1 MAKPHLSRDKTRK
14 KNLTRRS
21 PRLLWPLIALGITG
35 AVLALLYLLPLP
47 PGTGPKDRPPFEEF
61 DSAPPVSRPSKP
73 SVPKTI
79 PKSTAS
85 MPLVAILIDDMGY
98 NLPINNQFLNI
109 EAPLSF
115 SFLPAAPH
123 TPKLAKKA
131 KDLGKDVLIHLPL
144 EPFNSAIDPGPGVLR
159 LSMDFDSMLQI
170 LRKDLDAVP
179 GAIGVNNHM
188 GSKFTT
194 SKRGMELILTE
205 IKHRGLFF
213 VDSKTT
219 HDSVAYVTARSMGI
233 PAAERS
239 VFIDHDTQKESIRR
253 EIRKIVKLSMENG
266 CVLAIG
272 HPTSNTWTVLYEELP
287 RLRKHVRIVPVHKIL
302 AVQ

>member
-1 MAKPHLSRDKTRK
+1 MFKSRSSRNKTRK
-14 KNLTRRS
+14 KNSARRS
-21 PRLLWPLIALGITG
+21 PGLLWPIIALGITG
-35 AVLALLYLLPLP
+35 SIVAFLYLLPLP
-47 PGTGPKDRPPFEEF
+47 LRLLFEEF
-61 DSAPPVSRPSKP
+61 DSAPPVVRPSEP
-73 SVPKTI
+73 SR

-98 NLPINNQFLNI
+98 NFSINNKFLKL

-115 SFLPAAPH
+115 SFLPTAPY

-144 EPFNSAIDPGPGVLR
+144 EPVNTAINPGPGVLR
-159 LSMDFDSMLQI
+159 LRMDFDSMLQI

-194 SKRGMELILTE
+194 NKRGMELILTE
-205 IKHRGLFF
+205 IKRRGLFF

-233 PAAERS
+233 PAAERR
-239 VFIDHDTQKESIRR
+239 VFLDHDTQKESIRR
-253 EIRKIVKLSMENG
+253 EIKKMVKLSMENG

-272 HPTSNTWTVLYEELP
+272 HPTSNTWKVLYEELP
-287 RLRKHVRIVPVHKIL
+287 RVRKSVTIVPVHKIL
-302 AVQ
+302 VGQ

>member
-1 MAKPHLSRDKTRK
+1 MFKSRSSRNKTRK
-14 KNLTRRS
+14 KNSARRS
-21 PRLLWPLIALGITG
+21 PGLLWPIIALGITG
-35 AVLALLYLLPLP
+35 SIVAFLYLLPLP
-47 PGTGPKDRPPFEEF
+47 LRLLFEEF
-61 DSAPPVSRPSKP
+61 DSAPPVVRPSEP
-73 SVPKTI
+73 SR

-98 NLPINNQFLNI
+98 NFSINNKFLKL

-115 SFLPAAPH
+115 SFLPTAPY

-144 EPFNSAIDPGPGVLR
+144 EPVNTAINPGPGVLR
-159 LSMDFDSMLQI
+159 LRMDFDSMLQI

-194 SKRGMELILTE
+194 NKRGMELILTE
-205 IKHRGLFF
+205 IKRRGLFF

-233 PAAERS
+233 PAAERR
-239 VFIDHDTQKESIRR
+239 VFLDHDTQKESIRR
-253 EIRKIVKLSMENG
+253 EIKKMVKLSMENG

-272 HPTSNTWTVLYEELP
+272 HPTPNTWKVLYEELP
-287 RLRKHVRIVPVHKIL
+287 RVRKRVRIVPVHEIL
-302 AVQ
+302 VTQ

>member
-1 MAKPHLSRDKTRK
+1 
-14 KNLTRRS
+14 
-21 PRLLWPLIALGITG
+21 
-35 AVLALLYLLPLP
+35 
-47 PGTGPKDRPPFEEF
+47 
-61 DSAPPVSRPSKP
+61 
-73 SVPKTI
+73 
-79 PKSTAS
+79 

-98 NLPINNQFLNI
+98 NRRINNAFLKL

-115 SFLPAAPH
+115 SFLPTAPH

-131 KDLGKDVLIHLPL
+131 KGLGKDVLVHLPL
-144 EPFNSAIDPGPGVLR
+144 EPVNSAIDPGPGVLR

-205 IKHRGLFF
+205 IKRRGLFF
-213 VDSKTT
+213 VDSRTT

-233 PAAERS
+233 PAAERT
-239 VFIDHDTQKESIRR
+239 VFLDHDTQKESIRR
-253 EIRKIVKLSMENG
+253 EIKKMVKLSMANG
-266 CVLAIG
+266 CALAIG
-272 HPTSNTWTVLYEELP
+272 HPTSNTWKVLYEELP
-287 RLRKHVRIVPVHKIL
+287 RVSKHVRIVPVHKIL
-302 AVQ
+302 VAQ

>member
-1 MAKPHLSRDKTRK
+1 MFKSRSSRNKIRK
-14 KNLTRRS
+14 KNSARRS
-21 PRLLWPLIALGITG
+21 PSLLWPIIALGITG
-35 AVLALLYLLPLP
+35 SIIAFLYLLPLP
-47 PGTGPKDRPPFEEF
+47 LRLLFEEF
-61 DSAPPVSRPSKP
+61 ESAPPVVRPTEP
-73 SVPKTI
+73 SI
-79 PKSTAS
+79 PKSTVS

-98 NLPINNQFLNI
+98 KYSINNEFLKL

-115 SFLPAAPH
+115 SFLPTAPY

-144 EPFNSAIDPGPGVLR
+144 EPVNTAIDPGPGVLR
-159 LSMDFDSMLQI
+159 LSMDFDSMLQL

-205 IKHRGLFF
+205 IKRRGLFF

-233 PAAERS
+233 PATERA
-239 VFIDHDTQKESIRR
+239 VFLDHDTQKESIRR
-253 EIRKIVKLSMENG
+253 EIKKMVKLSIENG

-272 HPTSNTWTVLYEELP
+272 HPTSNTWKVLYEELP
-287 RLRKHVRIVPVHKIL
+287 RVRKNVSIVPVHKIL
-302 AVQ
+302 VGQ

>member
-1 MAKPHLSRDKTRK
+1 MSSSRSSKNKTRK
-14 KNLTRRS
+14 KKRTRRS
-21 PRLLWPLIALGITG
+21 PRLLWPIIALGITG
-35 AVLALLYLLPLP
+35 AIVFLLYLLPLP
-47 PGTGPKDRPPFEEF
+47 QSTGPKICQPFEEF
-61 DSAPPVSRPSKP
+61 ESAPPASRPSKP
-73 SVPKTI
+73 SR

-85 MPLVAILIDDMGY
+85 MPVVAILIDDMGY
-98 NLPINNQFLNI
+98 NLPINNQLLKL

-115 SFLPAAPH
+115 SFLPTAPH

-144 EPFNSAIDPGPGVLR
+144 EPVNGAIDPGPGVLR
-159 LSMDFDSMLQI
+159 LSMDFDSMLKI

-194 SKRGMELILTE
+194 SKKGMELILTE
-205 IKHRGLFF
+205 IKRRGLFF

-219 HDSVAYVTARSMGI
+219 HESVAYITARSMGI
-233 PAAERS
+233 PAAERT
-239 VFIDHDTQKESIRR
+239 VFLDHDIQKESIRR
-253 EIRKIVKLSMENG
+253 EIKKMVKLSMENG

-272 HPTSNTWTVLYEELP
+272 HPTPNTWKVLYEELP
-287 RLRKHVRIVPVHKIL
+287 RVRKRVRIVPVHTIL
-302 AVQ
+302 VTQ

>member
-1 MAKPHLSRDKTRK
+1 MSRSRSSRNKTRK

-21 PRLLWPLIALGITG
+21 PRLLWPIIALGITG
-35 AVLALLYLLPLP
+35 AIVALLYLLPLP
-47 PGTGPKDRPPFEEF
+47 QGTGPKVRPPLEEF

-73 SVPKTI
+73 SRSKT
-79 PKSTAS
+79 TAS

-98 NLPINNQFLNI
+98 NLPINNQFLKL

-115 SFLPAAPH
+115 SFLPTAPH
-123 TPKLAKKA
+123 TPMLAKKA

-144 EPFNSAIDPGPGVLR
+144 EPVNSAIDPGPGVLR
-159 LSMDFDSMLQI
+159 LSMDFDSMLQT

-194 SKRGMELILTE
+194 SKKGMELILTE
-205 IKHRGLFF
+205 IKRRGLFF

-219 HDSVAYVTARSMGI
+219 PDSVAYVTARSMGI
-233 PAAERS
+233 PAAERA
-239 VFIDHDTQKESIRR
+239 VFLDHDTQKESIRR
-253 EIRKIVKLSMENG
+253 EIKKMVKLSMENG

-272 HPTSNTWTVLYEELP
+272 HPTPNTWKVLYEELP
-287 RLRKHVRIVPVHKIL
+287 RVRKRVKIVPVHKIL
-302 AVQ
+302 VTQ

>member
-1 MAKPHLSRDKTRK
+1 MAKSRSSKNKTRK

-21 PRLLWPLIALGITG
+21 PRLLWPIIALGITG
-35 AVLALLYLLPLP
+35 AIVALLYLLPLP
-47 PGTGPKDRPPFEEF
+47 QSTGPKVRLPFEEF
-61 DSAPPVSRPSKP
+61 ESVPPVPLPSKP
-73 SVPKTI
+73 SR
-79 PKSTAS
+79 PKSKAS

-98 NLPINNQFLNI
+98 NLPINNQLLKL

-115 SFLPAAPH
+115 SFLPTAPH

-144 EPFNSAIDPGPGVLR
+144 EPVNSAIDPGPGVLR
-159 LSMDFDSMLQI
+159 LSMDFDSMLKI

-205 IKHRGLFF
+205 IKRRGLFF

-233 PAAERS
+233 PAAERA
-239 VFIDHDTQKESIRR
+239 VFLDHDTQKESIRR
-253 EIRKIVKLSMENG
+253 EIKKMVKLSMENG

-272 HPTSNTWTVLYEELP
+272 HPTPNTWKVLYEELP
-287 RLRKHVRIVPVHKIL
+287 RVRKRVRIVPVHKIL
-302 AVQ
+302 VTQ

>member
-1 MAKPHLSRDKTRK
+1 MAKSRSSRNKTRK

-21 PRLLWPLIALGITG
+21 PRLLWPIIALGITG
-35 AVLALLYLLPLP
+35 AIVALLYLLPLP
-47 PGTGPKDRPPFEEF
+47 QGTGPKVRPPLEEF

-73 SVPKTI
+73 SRSKT
-79 PKSTAS
+79 TAS

-98 NLPINNQFLNI
+98 NLPINNQFLKL

-115 SFLPAAPH
+115 SFLPTAPH
-123 TPKLAKKA
+123 TPMLAKKA

-144 EPFNSAIDPGPGVLR
+144 EPVNSAIDPGPGVLR

-194 SKRGMELILTE
+194 SKKGMELILTE
-205 IKHRGLFF
+205 IKRRGLFF

-219 HDSVAYVTARSMGI
+219 PDSVAYVTARSMGI
-233 PAAERS
+233 PAAERA
-239 VFIDHDTQKESIRR
+239 VFLDHDTQKESIRR
-253 EIRKIVKLSMENG
+253 EIKKMVKLSMENG

-272 HPTSNTWTVLYEELP
+272 HPTPNTWKVLYEELP
-287 RLRKHVRIVPVHKIL
+287 RVRKRVRIVPVHKIL
-302 AVQ
+302 VTQ

>member
-1 MAKPHLSRDKTRK
+1 MFKSRSSRNKTRK
-14 KNLTRRS
+14 KNSTRRS
-21 PRLLWPLIALGITG
+21 TGLFWPIIALGITG
-35 AVLALLYLLPLP
+35 SIVAFLYLLPLP
-47 PGTGPKDRPPFEEF
+47 LRLLFEEF
-61 DSAPPVSRPSKP
+61 DSAPPVVRPSEP
-73 SVPKTI
+73 SR
-79 PKSTAS
+79 PKSTTS

-98 NLPINNQFLNI
+98 NFSINNKFLEL

-115 SFLPAAPH
+115 SFLPTAPY

-144 EPFNSAIDPGPGVLR
+144 EPVNTAIDPGPGVLR

-205 IKHRGLFF
+205 IKRRGLFF

-233 PAAERS
+233 PAAERA
-239 VFIDHDTQKESIRR
+239 VFLDHDTQEESIRR
-253 EIRKIVKLSMENG
+253 QIKKMVKLSMENG

-272 HPTSNTWTVLYEELP
+272 HPTSNTWKVLYEELP
-287 RLRKHVRIVPVHKIL
+287 RVRKSVSIVPVHKIL
-302 AVQ
+302 IAQ

>member
-1 MAKPHLSRDKTRK
+1 MAKSHLSRNKTGK

-35 AVLALLYLLPLP
+35 AVVALLYLLPLP
-47 PGTGPKDRPPFEEF
+47 PGTGTKDLPPFEEF
-61 DSAPPVSRPSKP
+61 ESAPPVPRPSKP
-73 SVPKTI
+73 SI
-79 PKSTAS
+79 PKSTAP

-98 NLPINNQFLNI
+98 NLSINNQFLSI
-109 EAPLSF
+109 EAPISF

-131 KDLGKDVLIHLPL
+131 KDLGKDVLIHLPM
-144 EPFNSAIDPGPGVLR
+144 EPVNSAIDPGPGVLR
-159 LSMDFDSMLQI
+159 LSMDFDSMLRI

-194 SKRGMELILTE
+194 SKKGMELILTE

-253 EIRKIVKLSMENG
+253 EIKKIVKLSMENG

-272 HPTSNTWTVLYEELP
+272 HPTSNTWKVLYEELP
-287 RLRKHVRIVPVHKIL
+287 QLRKHVRIVPVHKIL
-302 AVQ
+302 VAQ

>member
-1 MAKPHLSRDKTRK
+1 MATKSRSSSNKNRK
-14 KNLTRRS
+14 KNSSRRS
-21 PRLLWPLIALGITG
+21 PGLLWPIIALGITG
-35 AVLALLYLLPLP
+35 AVAALLYLLPLP
-47 PGTGPKDRPPFEEF
+47 PGTGPEVRPPFEEF
-61 DSAPPVSRPSKP
+61 DSAPPVSHLSKP
-73 SVPKTI
+73 SRPKGT
-79 PKSTAS
+79 TS

-98 NLPINNQFLNI
+98 NLRMNNAFLKL

-123 TPKLAKKA
+123 TPKLASRA

-144 EPFNSAIDPGPGVLR
+144 EPVNSAIDPGPGVLR
-159 LSMDFDSMLQI
+159 LGMDLDSMLQI

-219 HDSVAYVTARSMGI
+219 HDSIAYVTARSMGI
-233 PAAERS
+233 PAAERA
-239 VFIDHDTQKESIRR
+239 VFLDHDTQKESIRR
-253 EIRKIVKLSMENG
+253 EIKKMMKLSMANG
-266 CVLAIG
+266 YALAIG
-272 HPTSNTWTVLYEELP
+272 HPTSNTWKVLYEELP
-287 RLRKHVRIVPVHKIL
+287 RVRKRVRIVPVHKIL
-302 AVQ
+302 VSQ

>member
-1 MAKPHLSRDKTRK
+1 M
-14 KNLTRRS
+14 
-21 PRLLWPLIALGITG
+21 
-35 AVLALLYLLPLP
+35 ALLYLLPLP
-47 PGTGPKDRPPFEEF
+47 HGTGPKVHPPFEES
-61 DSAPPVSRPSKP
+61 DSVPPVSSPSKP
-73 SVPKTI
+73 SR

-98 NLPINNQFLNI
+98 KLPINNQFLKL

-115 SFLPAAPH
+115 SFLPTAPH

-144 EPFNSAIDPGPGVLR
+144 EPVNSAIDPGPGALR
-159 LSMDFDSMLQI
+159 LSMDFDSMLKM

-188 GSKFTT
+188 GSKFTA
-194 SKRGMELILTE
+194 SKSGMELILTE
-205 IKHRGLFF
+205 IKRRGLFF

-233 PAAERS
+233 PAAERA
-239 VFIDHDTQKESIRR
+239 VFLDHNTQKESIRSEVKR
-253 EIRKIVKLSMENG
+253 MVKLSVENG

-272 HPTSNTWTVLYEELP
+272 HPTSNTWEVLYEELP
-287 RLRKHVRIVPVHKIL
+287 RVRKRVRIVPVHKIL
-302 AVQ
+302 VVQ

>member
-1 MAKPHLSRDKTRK
+1 MFKSRSSRNKTRK
-14 KNLTRRS
+14 KNSARRS
-21 PRLLWPLIALGITG
+21 PGLLWPIIALGITG
-35 AVLALLYLLPLP
+35 SIVAFLYLLPLP
-47 PGTGPKDRPPFEEF
+47 LRLLFEEF
-61 DSAPPVSRPSKP
+61 NSAPPVFRPSEP
-73 SVPKTI
+73 SR
-79 PKSTAS
+79 PKSTTS
-85 MPLVAILIDDMGY
+85 MPSVAILIDDMGY
-98 NLPINNQFLNI
+98 NLPIDNQFLEL

-115 SFLPAAPH
+115 SFLPTAPY

-144 EPFNSAIDPGPGVLR
+144 EPVNTAIDPGPGVLR

-194 SKRGMELILTE
+194 SKKGMELILTE
-205 IKHRGLFF
+205 IKRRGLFF

-219 HDSVAYVTARSMGI
+219 HDSVAYATARSMGI
-233 PAAERS
+233 PAAERT
-239 VFIDHDTQKESIRR
+239 VFLDHDTQKESIRR
-253 EIRKIVKLSMENG
+253 EINKMVKLSIENG

-272 HPTSNTWTVLYEELP
+272 HPTSNTWKVLYEELP
-287 RLRKHVRIVPVHKIL
+287 RVRKSVSIVPVHKIL
-302 AVQ
+302 VGQ

>member
-1 MAKPHLSRDKTRK
+1 MFKSRSSRNKTRK
-14 KNLTRRS
+14 KNSARRS
-21 PRLLWPLIALGITG
+21 PSLLWPIIALGITG
-35 AVLALLYLLPLP
+35 SIVAFLYLLPLP
-47 PGTGPKDRPPFEEF
+47 LRLLFEEF
-61 DSAPPVSRPSKP
+61 DSAPPVVRPSEP
-73 SVPKTI
+73 SR

-98 NLPINNQFLNI
+98 NFSINNKFLKL

-115 SFLPAAPH
+115 SFLPTAPY

-144 EPFNSAIDPGPGVLR
+144 EPVNTAIDPGPGVLR

-194 SKRGMELILTE
+194 SKKGMELILTE
-205 IKHRGLFF
+205 IKRRGLFF

-219 HDSVAYVTARSMGI
+219 HDSVAYATARSMGI
-233 PAAERS
+233 PAAERT
-239 VFIDHDTQKESIRR
+239 VFLDHDTQKESIRR
-253 EIRKIVKLSMENG
+253 EINKMVKLSIENG

-272 HPTSNTWTVLYEELP
+272 HPTSNTWKVLYEELP
-287 RLRKHVRIVPVHKIL
+287 RVRKSVSIVPVHKIL
-302 AVQ
+302 VGQ

>member
-1 MAKPHLSRDKTRK
+1 MSRSRSSRNKTRK

-21 PRLLWPLIALGITG
+21 PRLLWPIIALGITG
-35 AVLALLYLLPLP
+35 AIVALLYLLPLP
-47 PGTGPKDRPPFEEF
+47 QGTGSKVRPPLEEF

-73 SVPKTI
+73 SKSKT
-79 PKSTAS
+79 TAS

-98 NLPINNQFLNI
+98 NLPINNQFLKL

-115 SFLPAAPH
+115 SFLPTAPH
-123 TPKLAKKA
+123 TPMLAKKA

-144 EPFNSAIDPGPGVLR
+144 EPVNSAIDPGPGVLR

-205 IKHRGLFF
+205 IKRRGLFF

-219 HDSVAYVTARSMGI
+219 PDSVAYVTARSMGI
-233 PAAERS
+233 PAAERA
-239 VFIDHDTQKESIRR
+239 VFLDHDTQEESIRR
-253 EIRKIVKLSMENG
+253 EIKKMVKLSMKNG

-272 HPTSNTWTVLYEELP
+272 HPTPNTWKVLYEELP
-287 RLRKHVRIVPVHKIL
+287 RVRKRVKIVPVHKIL
-302 AVQ
+302 VTQ

>member
-1 MAKPHLSRDKTRK
+1 MAKSRSSKNKTRK
-14 KNLTRRS
+14 KNLSRRS
-21 PRLLWPLIALGITG
+21 PRLLWPIIALGITG
-35 AVLALLYLLPLP
+35 AIVALLYLLPLP
-47 PGTGPKDRPPFEEF
+47 QGTGPKVRPPFEEF

-73 SVPKTI
+73 SR

-85 MPLVAILIDDMGY
+85 MPVVAILIDDMGY
-98 NLPINNQFLNI
+98 NLPINNQLLKL

-115 SFLPAAPH
+115 SFLPTAPH
-123 TPKLAKKA
+123 TPTLAKKA

-144 EPFNSAIDPGPGVLR
+144 EPVNSAIDPGPGVLR

-205 IKHRGLFF
+205 IKRRGLFF

-233 PAAERS
+233 PAAERT
-239 VFIDHDTQKESIRR
+239 VFLDHDTQKESIRR
-253 EIRKIVKLSMENG
+253 EIKKMVKLAMENG

-272 HPTSNTWTVLYEELP
+272 HPTPNTWKVLYEELP
-287 RLRKHVRIVPVHKIL
+287 RIRKRVRIVPVHKIL
-302 AVQ
+302 VAQ

>member
-1 MAKPHLSRDKTRK
+1 
-14 KNLTRRS
+14 
-21 PRLLWPLIALGITG
+21 
-35 AVLALLYLLPLP
+35 
-47 PGTGPKDRPPFEEF
+47 
-61 DSAPPVSRPSKP
+61 
-73 SVPKTI
+73 
-79 PKSTAS
+79 

-98 NLPINNQFLNI
+98 NLPINNQLLKL

-115 SFLPAAPH
+115 SFLPTAPH
-123 TPKLAKKA
+123 TPTLAKKA

-144 EPFNSAIDPGPGVLR
+144 EPVNSAIDPGPGVLR

-194 SKRGMELILTE
+194 SKKGMELILTE
-205 IKHRGLFF
+205 IKRRGLFF

-233 PAAERS
+233 PAAERT
-239 VFIDHDTQKESIRR
+239 VFLDHDTQKESIRR
-253 EIRKIVKLSMENG
+253 EIKKMVKLSMENG

-272 HPTSNTWTVLYEELP
+272 HPTPNTWKVLYEELP
-287 RLRKHVRIVPVHKIL
+287 RIRKRVRIVPVHKIL
-302 AVQ
+302 VTQ

>member
-1 MAKPHLSRDKTRK
+1 MFKSRSSRNKTRK
-14 KNLTRRS
+14 KNSARRS
-21 PRLLWPLIALGITG
+21 PGLLWPIIALGITG
-35 AVLALLYLLPLP
+35 SIVAFLYLLPLP
-47 PGTGPKDRPPFEEF
+47 LRLLFEEF
-61 DSAPPVSRPSKP
+61 DSAPPVVRPSEP
-73 SVPKTI
+73 SR

-98 NLPINNQFLNI
+98 NFSINNKFLKL

-115 SFLPAAPH
+115 SFLPTAPY

-144 EPFNSAIDPGPGVLR
+144 EPVNTAINPGPGVLR
-159 LSMDFDSMLQI
+159 LRMDFDSMLQI

-205 IKHRGLFF
+205 IKRRGFFF

-219 HDSVAYVTARSMGI
+219 HDSVAYETARSMGI
-233 PAAERS
+233 PAAERR
-239 VFIDHDTQKESIRR
+239 VFLDHDTQKESIRR
-253 EIRKIVKLSMENG
+253 EIKKMVKLSMENG

-272 HPTSNTWTVLYEELP
+272 HPTSNTWKVLYEELP
-287 RLRKHVRIVPVHKIL
+287 RVRKSVTIVPVHKIL
-302 AVQ
+302 VGQ

>member
-1 MAKPHLSRDKTRK
+1 
-14 KNLTRRS
+14 
-21 PRLLWPLIALGITG
+21 
-35 AVLALLYLLPLP
+35 
-47 PGTGPKDRPPFEEF
+47 
-61 DSAPPVSRPSKP
+61 
-73 SVPKTI
+73 
-79 PKSTAS
+79 
-85 MPLVAILIDDMGY
+85 MGY
-98 NLPINNQFLNI
+98 NLRINNEFLKL

-115 SFLPAAPH
+115 SFLPTAPH

-144 EPFNSAIDPGPGVLR
+144 EPVNSAIDPGPGVLR

-194 SKRGMELILTE
+194 SKKGMELILTE
-205 IKHRGLFF
+205 IKRRGLFF

-233 PAAERS
+233 PAAERA
-239 VFIDHDTQKESIRR
+239 VFLDHDTQKESIRR
-253 EIRKIVKLSMENG
+253 EIKKMVKLSMENG

-272 HPTSNTWTVLYEELP
+272 HPTPNTWKVLYEELP
-287 RLRKHVRIVPVHKIL
+287 QVRKRVRIVPVHKIL
-302 AVQ
+302 VTQ

>member
-1 MAKPHLSRDKTRK
+1 MFKSRSSRNKTRK
-14 KNLTRRS
+14 KNSTRRS
-21 PRLLWPLIALGITG
+21 TGLFWPIIALGITG
-35 AVLALLYLLPLP
+35 SIVAFLYLLPLP
-47 PGTGPKDRPPFEEF
+47 LRLLFEEF
-61 DSAPPVSRPSKP
+61 DSAPPVVRPSEP
-73 SVPKTI
+73 SR
-79 PKSTAS
+79 PKSTTS

-98 NLPINNQFLNI
+98 NFSINNKFLKL

-115 SFLPAAPH
+115 SFLPTAPY

-144 EPFNSAIDPGPGVLR
+144 EPVNTAIDPGPGVLR

-205 IKHRGLFF
+205 IKRRGLFF

-233 PAAERS
+233 PAAERA
-239 VFIDHDTQKESIRR
+239 VFLDHDTQEESIRR
-253 EIRKIVKLSMENG
+253 QIKKMVKLSMENG

-272 HPTSNTWTVLYEELP
+272 HPTSNTWKVLYEELP
-287 RLRKHVRIVPVHKIL
+287 RVRKSVSIVPVHKIL
-302 AVQ
+302 IAQ